1 MAIALAAPAIA
12 DILVAAG
19 VTAVVIS
26 ASKLI
31 VDGVQISIEKAR
43 ELAEEARRKRDN
55 CNCKGLCHVDLRNTL
70 GPGGAFKRHC
80 IKCSSRKEAEERAAN
95 HMGYHTPIHHTGHFH
110 PADGKGRKIP
120 GYHYCYPPYF

>member
-26 ASKLI
+26 ASKLV

-80 IKCSSRKEAEERAAN
+80 IKCRSRKEAEERAAN